1 MLKITL
7 IFKIKYINPPPRQTY
22 DRVKFLKIDQYKSK
36 WLNKCVKVFQNK
48 KYFFLSF
55 LSQLQIWSFRQLAVL
70 TTDLLS
76 CAESPRWFVI
86 LWDCWISRNI
96 RAVRL
101 SVSSY
106 NYYLLSFA
114 LSVILTIF
122 LCNFTFS
129 ENYNSIV
136 KRWFVISYIHF
147 RCFTMIFFGLLMG
160 ETWIEKVG
168 FV

>member
-7 IFKIKYINPPPRQTY
+7 IFKIKYLNPPPRQTY
-22 DRVKFLKIDQYKSK
+22 DRVKFLKIDQYKSI
-36 WLNKCVKVFQNK
+36 WLNEGEVWRFSKTKSI
-48 KYFFLSF
+48 FFLSF
-55 LSQLQIWSFRQLAVL
+55 LSQLQIWSFRQLS
-70 TTDLLS
+70 TDLLS